1 MDLYLPLADVHVAW
15 PVLLLLGAV
24 VGTLQGFFGVGGGW
38 LTTPA
43 LNILGF
49 PIIYA
54 IGTDLA
60 YTVATAIIGTV
71 RHHRLG
77 NLDVRLA
84 LVLGISGMV
93 GIELARRLI
102 FFLDEQHLADT
113 YVRVLYILLLAGVG
127 IAIVVGH
134 YRRLKADSG
143 NPHGSPA
150 GTEPTTR
157 LSGFIQGLALR
168 PVVWFP
174 RASVTLSLWV
184 VAALGWC
191 VGLLAGVLGTGGG
204 FVNVPAMVHVMGLA
218 SRVAVA
224 ASLFSI
230 TLTNS
235 YGTLSYGVAGKVEL
249 LAAALMFLGSIV
261 GVQLGATA
269 TVYVRGRNLQLLLAV
284 TLILAAVAVG
294 LRQLELQAAAGVVI
308 FTTGAG
314 MTATILWLFWTARRH
329 LISPIG

>member
-1 MDLYLPLADVHVAW
+1 MDLYLPLADVHLAW
-15 PVLLLLGAV
+15 PVLVLLGAI

-60 YTVATAIIGTV
+60 YTVATATLGTV

-84 LVLGISGMV
+84 LVLGVSGIV
-93 GIELARRLI
+93 GVEIARRLI
-102 FFLDEQHLADT
+102 FFLDEQRLADT
-113 YVRVLYILLLAGVG
+113 YVRVLYVLLLAGVG
-127 IAIVVGH
+127 IAILVGH
-134 YRRLKADSG
+134 YRHPKADVA

-150 GTEPTTR
+150 GTAPSTR
-157 LSGFIQGLALR
+157 LIRFIQGLRLR
-168 PVVWFP
+168 PMVWFP
-174 RASVTLSLWV
+174 RASVTVSLWV
-184 VAALGWC
+184 VAVLGWC

-224 ASLFSI
+224 ASLLSI
-230 TLTNS
+230 ALANS
-235 YGTLSYGVAGKVEL
+235 YGALTYGVAGKVEL

-269 TVYVRGRNLQLLLAV
+269 TVYVRGRNLQLLLAI

-294 LRQLELQAAAGVVI
+294 LRQLELQAAAAVVI
-308 FTTGAG
+308 FTTGAV
-314 MTATILWLFWTARRH
+314 MTVTILWLFWTARRR
-329 LISPIG
+329 LTSSIG